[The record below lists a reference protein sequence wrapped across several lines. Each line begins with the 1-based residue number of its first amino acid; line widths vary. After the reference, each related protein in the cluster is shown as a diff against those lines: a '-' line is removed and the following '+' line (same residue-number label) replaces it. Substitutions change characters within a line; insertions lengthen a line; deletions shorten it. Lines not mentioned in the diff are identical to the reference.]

1 MTAFLCCFSAAA
13 MSDDPDV
20 TLSLDPSATSFL
32 DGDLVDPSGR
42 AIYTIETADALT
54 KLSSVHSSRSR
65 RHSANSTSSVVA
77 SIRWPSRLEPSN
89 GRGSSPVIAP
99 DAMVSV
105 HGNTIPSGRLLRPRK
120 LVTDGKSHKFRI
132 DGYKPTF
139 RWKRTGKYYTLFAT
153 GHKRPIAK
161 LTSDHLTATYRLQV
175 TGTTLASYHSQDGHG
190 AVSSV
195 LLDHIVLTSLLLVT
209 PPLEWRRISGATAT
223 RTSIVTGTDDFEFEE
238 PAAFIYT
245 PSSHPRNPFLDGAQ
259 CRPSYFV
266 GGLPTMAPPPPH
278 LFATE
283 ERDNSL
289 ELRRQASTTSS
300 ASSRTLVQS
309 LVHRV
314 LASVSSNDSR
324 LFPSSSTGNLPHS
337 YGGSTSSLRSSI
349 PARY

>member
-1 MTAFLCCFSAAA
+1 

-89 GRGSSPVIAP
+89 GRRSSPVIAP

-209 PPLEWRRISGATAT
+209 LLSNGVA
-223 RTSIVTGTDDFEFEE
+223 SQFEE